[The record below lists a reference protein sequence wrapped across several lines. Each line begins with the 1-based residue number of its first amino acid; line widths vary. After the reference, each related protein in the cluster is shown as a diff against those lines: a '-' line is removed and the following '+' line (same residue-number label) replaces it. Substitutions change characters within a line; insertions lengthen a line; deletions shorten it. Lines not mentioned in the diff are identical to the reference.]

1 MVDLYSINGNIDIAS
16 YEDRNAG
23 YVKGNNIDE
32 VVKSL
37 QEASK
42 SLFLWFVNNLMKSNV
57 HKTIFE

>member
-37 QEASK
+37 
-42 SLFLWFVNNLMKSNV
+42 
-57 HKTIFE
+57 